1 MPVSPDWFYG
11 SDYLFVV
18 VCAALA
24 LEFVAGGLPG
34 FSQVLSSPRA
44 ISLFLAHRAD
54 RRLNRQNRSNRSRRF
69 RGALLVLIMVPLSAV
84 FGVYAADFCRT
95 LADGWIV
102 EVVLVAMCVGLQR
115 PLMNASAL
123 RRALARKSMDRARG
137 ILGRMVEYETGNI
150 DEHGLA
156 RGSVEIF
163 AVRLCDGLVGPVF
176 WYLIAGL
183 PGVFVYRV
191 TTALADALAHP
202 TEKHVAFGGVAG
214 ALDRL
219 LNLIPAPVTAI
230 LIVAGTLFSPTA
242 RPLAAIRGV
251 FGGAAS
257 SHSPRAGWTQG
268 AVAGALGLS
277 LSGPRRHGGA
287 VAPGAWIGN
296 GRAGA
301 NSTDIARA
309 MWLYLIAGF
318 LGVAPLALLALL
330 LHRF

>member
-1 MPVSPDWFYG
+1 MPVSPEWLYG

-34 FSQVLSSPRA
+34 FSQVLSSPRS

-54 RRLNRQNRSNRSRRF
+54 RRLNRQNRSSRSRRF
-69 RGALLVLIMVPLSAV
+69 RGALLVLFMVPLSAV

-102 EVVLVAMCVGLQR
+102 EAGLVAMCVGLQR

-242 RPLAAIRGV
+242 RPVAAIRGV

-296 GRAGA
+296 GRARA

>member
-183 PGVFVYRV
+183 PGVFVCRV

-202 TEKHVAFGGVAG
+202 TEKHVAFGSVAG

-296 GRAGA
+296 GRARA

>member
-18 VCAALA
+18 LCAALA
-24 LEFVAGGLPG
+24 LEFLVGGLPG
-34 FSQVLSSPRA
+34 FSQILSLPR
-44 ISLFLAHRAD
+44 SVSVFLAHRAG
-54 RRLNRQNRSNRSRRF
+54 RRLNRQNRSNRSRRV
-69 RGALLVLIMVPLSAV
+69 RGALLVLTMLPLAAI
-84 FGVYAADFCRT
+84 FGLYAADFCRT

-102 EVVLVAMCVGLQR
+102 EAVFVAMCVGLQR

-123 RRALARKSMDRARG
+123 RRALARKSMERARD
-137 ILGRMVEYETGNI
+137 ILGRIVEYETDNI

-176 WYLIAGL
+176 WYVIAGL
-183 PGVFVYRV
+183 PGIFVYCV
-191 TTALADALAHP
+191 TTVLADALAHP

-219 LNLIPAPVTAI
+219 LNFIPAPLTGM
-230 LIVAGTLFSPTA
+230 LIVAGTLFAPTA
-242 RPLAAIRGV
+242 RPIAAMRGI
-251 FGGAAS
+251 FGGAATGQ
-257 SHSPRAGWTQG
+257 SPRAAWTQG

-277 LSGPRRHGGA
+277 LSGPRRHDGA
-287 VAPGAWIGN
+287 VAPGAWIGD
-296 GRAGA
+296 GRARA
-301 NSTDIARA
+301 NTTDIARA

-318 LGVAPLALLALL
+318 LGVVPLVLLALFV
-330 LHRF
+330 HRF